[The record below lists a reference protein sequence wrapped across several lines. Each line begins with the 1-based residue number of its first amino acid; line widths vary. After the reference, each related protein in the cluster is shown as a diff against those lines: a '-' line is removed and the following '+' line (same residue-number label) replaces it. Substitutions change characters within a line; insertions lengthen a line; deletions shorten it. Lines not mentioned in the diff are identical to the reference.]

1 MGVLR
6 NLGEILATAASFLC
20 FRPVVPDLKRL
31 RFGYIATGLV
41 FAWLAGVG
49 RHLEDDRA
57 ELWQRLGLG
66 SVAYVVAMALFLWLV
81 LWPLRPKNWSFT
93 TVLVFVGMTAPPA
106 WLYAIPVKHLYS
118 FATASTWRELSL
130 LIVSIWRVSLLAVFL
145 KRAAGLRGGEIAIAV
160 LVPLAVIVVVLTEL
174 NLDHIVLHWM
184 MGRTYDYER
193 SFNDAA
199 YGITILLAFPA
210 MMFSPIL
217 LIAYVLLVF
226 WRWRPTKA
234 NWTRAE

>member
-6 NLGEILATAASFLC
+6 NLGEILTTTARFLC

-31 RFGYIATGLV
+31 RFGYIATGLF

-57 ELWQRLGLG
+57 ELWQRLGIG
-66 SVAYVVAMALFLWLV
+66 SVIYLCGMALFLWLI
-81 LWPLRPKNWSFT
+81 LWPLRPRNWSFT

-118 FATASTWRELSL
+118 LATATTWRELSL

-145 KRAAGLRGGEIAIAV
+145 KRAAGLKGAEIAIGV
-160 LVPLAVIVVVLTEL
+160 LVPLAMIVVILTEL
-174 NLDHIVLHWM
+174 NLDHVVIRWM
-184 MGRTYDYER
+184 IGIKDSER

-199 YGITILLAFPA
+199 YGVTVFLTFFA
-210 MMFSPIL
+210 MLFSPIL
-217 LIAYVLLVF
+217 LCAYVLFVL
-226 WRWRPTKA
+226 WRWGRIKDNWTKA
-234 NWTRAE
+234 E